1 MIIGINE
8 KLNGLVYQLRIP
20 MPMDPGYVFSYVVRA
35 DNECIMIDAGYPSN
49 ELLEPRINRLREIP
63 SCRLGMLI
71 ITHMHVDHIGLA
83 NELHNS
89 LGLSVAMHR
98 RDHEQIM
105 KMNDRDLIMREYE
118 ELLVYYGVPGTDM
131 ELLRSVINGI
141 SRRRRFSTVNPDII
155 INGGEERIGNGNI
168 HVVLTPGHSPGHISV
183 ILSEHNVAFTGDLI
197 LPTITTHV
205 GLTPINPGNPLLEY
219 FESLA
224 KIRSM
229 KLNCLYPGHEGDIC
243 NVSGRINELTGHRFS
258 RLCEVLNLLRNRA
271 LTIFE
276 VTKSLRWMDNRD
288 YLSLD
293 PMNRYMALTETAA
306 LVKYLE
312 YLGII
317 KAGNDHRYEIVKD
330 ITCSPQ
336 ALISSDLIGP

>member
-20 MPMDPGYVFSYVVRA
+20 MPMDPGYVFSYVIRV

-49 ELLEPRINRLREIP
+49 DLLEPLVNRLREIP
-63 SCRLGMLI
+63 NCRLGMLF

-83 NELHNS
+83 NELHNN

-98 RDHEQIM
+98 RDYEQVM
-105 KMNDRDLIMREYE
+105 KMNNRDFFMRDYE
-118 ELLVYYGVPGTDM
+118 ELLVYYGVPDTDM

-141 SRRRRFSTVNPDII
+141 SRRRRFSTVNPDVI
-155 INGGEERIGNGNI
+155 INGDEERIDNI
-168 HVVLTPGHSPGHISV
+168 HVILTPGHSPGHISI
-183 ILSEHNVAFTGDLI
+183 ILNEHNVAFTGDLV

-205 GLTPINPGNPLLEY
+205 GLTPINPGNPLLDY
-219 FESLA
+219 FKSLA

-229 KLNCLYPGHEGDIC
+229 RPNCLYPGHEGDIC
-243 NVSGRINELTGHRFS
+243 NVNGRINELMDHRFS
-258 RLCEVLNLLRNRA
+258 RLCEVLNILRNGA

-276 VTKSLRWMDNRD
+276 VARALRWMDNRD
-288 YLSLD
+288 YLGLD

-306 LVKYLE
+306 LVKYLD

-317 KAGNDHRYEIVKD
+317 KAGNDNKYEIVKD
-330 ITCSPQ
+330 VICNPQ
-336 ALISSDLIGP
+336 ALIPSDLISP